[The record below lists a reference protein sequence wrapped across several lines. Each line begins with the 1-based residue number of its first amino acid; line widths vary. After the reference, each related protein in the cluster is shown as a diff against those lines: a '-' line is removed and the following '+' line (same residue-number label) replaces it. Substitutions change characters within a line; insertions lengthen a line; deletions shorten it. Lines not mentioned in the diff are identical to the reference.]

1 MEYTDKLIMLV
12 YLLVFYSFNAL
23 LNITDG
29 FMNEF
34 YWRINI
40 VGSAISINNMS
51 LYFLAFFNYFF
62 FHYNSLS
69 IY

>member
-12 YLLVFYSFNAL
+12 YLLVFYSFNDL

-40 VGSAISINNMS
+40 VGSAISINDMS
-51 LYFLAFFNYFF
+51 LYFLAFF
-62 FHYNSLS
+62 
-69 IY
+69 